1 MFFFDMWSFF
11 VLLPAMI
18 LAMYAQ
24 AKVSSNLSRFSQVP
38 TKKGM
43 RGADVAAA
51 ILADNGIRDVEIE
64 RLDANAGDHYDPT
77 HKKIRLSAHVHDAS
91 SVTAVAVAA
100 HEAGHAIQHNESY
113 SPLVLRGAVF
123 PIVRL
128 TSGAAIPLIIIGFV
142 LASVATFDGL
152 SQFAPI
158 IIDVGIIFFAV
169 TVVFHLITLPV
180 EFNASRRA
188 AEVLE
193 RGRFLTDDEIRGT
206 KKVLNAAALT
216 YVAAATVAMMQLL
229 RFILIRGRSS

>member
-1 MFFFDMWSFF
+1 MFFFDMWSFY
-11 VLLPAMI
+11 VLIPAII
-18 LAMYAQ
+18 LALFAQ

-51 ILADNGIRDVEIE
+51 ILYDHGIRDVEIE

-77 HKKIRLSAHVHDAS
+77 SKVIRLSAHVHDAT

-113 SPLVLRGAVF
+113 SPLIIRGAVF
-123 PIVRL
+123 PVVRFA
-128 TSGAAIPLIIIGFV
+128 SGAAVPLIFIGF
-142 LASVATFDGL
+142 LLGYAGGI
-152 SQFAPI
+152 API
-158 IIDVGIIFFAV
+158 LIDVGIIFFAV
-169 TVVFHLITLPV
+169 TVAFHLITLPV

-193 RGRFLTDDEIRGT
+193 RGRFLTDDEMTGT
-206 KKVLNAAALT
+206 KKVLSAAAMT
-216 YVAAATVAMMQLL
+216 YVAAATMAIMQLV
-229 RFILIRGRSS
+229 RFLLIRGSRN

>member
-1 MFFFDMWSFF
+1 MFFFDMWSFY
-11 VLLPAMI
+11 VLIPAI
-18 LAMYAQ
+18 LLALYAQ

-64 RLDANAGDHYDPT
+64 RMDANAGDHYDPT
-77 HKKIRLSAHVHDAS
+77 NKVIRLSAHVHDTS

-113 SPLVLRGAVF
+113 SPLIVRGAVF
-123 PIVRL
+123 PIVRIA
-128 TSGAAIPLIIIGFV
+128 SGAAIPLIFVGLFLGIG
-142 LASVATFDGL
+142 GE
-152 SQFAPI
+152 FAPI
-158 IIDVGIIFFAV
+158 LVDVGIIFFAI
-169 TVVFHLITLPV
+169 TVAFHLITLPV

-188 AEVLE
+188 SEVLE
-193 RGRFLTDDEIRGT
+193 RGRFLTDEEMIGT

-216 YVAAATVAMMQLL
+216 YVAAATMAVMQLL
-229 RFILIRGRSS
+229 RFLLIRGRN

>member
-1 MFFFDMWSFF
+1 MFIFDMWSFY
-11 VLLPAMI
+11 VLIPAII

-24 AKVSSNLSRFSQVP
+24 ARVSSNLSRFSQVP
-38 TKKGM
+38 TQKGM

-51 ILADNGIRDVEIE
+51 ILVDHGIRDVEIE
-64 RLDANAGDHYDPT
+64 RMDANAGDHYDPT
-77 HKKIRLSAHVHDAS
+77 NKKIRLSAHVHDTA

-113 SPLVLRGAVF
+113 SPLIVRGAVF

-128 TSGAAIPLIIIGFV
+128 TSGMAIPLIFIGF
-142 LASVATFDGL
+142 LLSAAIYIPPLSYFAS
-152 SQFAPI
+152 I

-169 TVVFHLITLPV
+169 TVAFHFITLPV

-188 AEVLE
+188 SEVLE
-193 RGRFLTDDEIRGT
+193 RGRFLTDEEMTGT

-216 YVAAATVAMMQLL
+216 YVAAAAMAVMQLL
-229 RFILIRGRSS
+229 RLLLIRSRN

>member
-1 MFFFDMWSFF
+1 
-11 VLLPAMI
+11 
-18 LAMYAQ
+18 
-24 AKVSSNLSRFSQVP
+24 
-38 TKKGM
+38 M

-51 ILADNGIRDVEIE
+51 ILADNGIRDVVIE

-100 HEAGHAIQHNESY
+100 HEAGHAIQHSESY

-128 TSGAAIPLIIIGFV
+128 TSNAAIPLIFIGF
-142 LASVATFDGL
+142 LLGAAGG
-152 SQFAPI
+152 FAAI
-158 IIDVGIIFFAV
+158 LIDIGIIFFAV

-193 RGRFLTDDEIRGT
+193 RGRFLTDDEMRGT
-206 KKVLNAAALT
+206 KKVLSAAALT
-216 YVAAATVAMMQLL
+216 YVAAAMVAVMQLL
-229 RFILIRGRSS
+229 RFLLIRGRSS